1 MIPRPPNLLDILT
14 DGGIEALHKLTGL
27 PFIYEHFPVFVSD
40 FTQQAGTSNE
50 F

>member
-1 MIPRPPNLLDILT
+1 MIPRPPKLLDILT

-27 PFIYEHFPVFVSD
+27 PFYEHFPVFVSD